1 LQVDIGG
8 GAMPKAGYAY
18 GAIEFAAMQKICR
31 FWRRLVSVSWG
42 KQELGE
48 VNGWMSLCYNY
59 KASFNLTLYG

>member
-48 VNGWMSLCYNY
+48 VKRLDVAML
-59 KASFNLTLYG
+59 

>member
-18 GAIEFAAMQKICR
+18 GAIEFAAMQKICI

-48 VNGWMSLCYNY
+48 VNSWMSLCYNY

>member
-18 GAIEFAAMQKICR
+18 GAIKFAAMQKICI

-48 VNGWMSLCYNY
+48 VNGWDVAML
-59 KASFNLTLYG
+59 